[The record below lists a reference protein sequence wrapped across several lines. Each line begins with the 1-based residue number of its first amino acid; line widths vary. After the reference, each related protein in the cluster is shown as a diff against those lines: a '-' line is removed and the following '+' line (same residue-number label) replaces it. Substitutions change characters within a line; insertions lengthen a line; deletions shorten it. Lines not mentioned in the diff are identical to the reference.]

1 MSAVDVVTVHLRMV
15 LLNRPFLLLGVARNQ
30 LLTESLATDPD
41 NPVLRELAAKL
52 HRHQIGAVKFV
63 PGITRE
69 EMVDLLHELSSDSR
83 LDPVGLRL
91 RDFESK
97 WESVRLFPPA
107 YDRIELAEDGS
118 SRTGGAMSMRDTAG
132 GRLWMGLAAATLIDL
147 GATELMADPQA
158 IAEAINKADRDPA
171 LANRVVQYL
180 LGLSRELRLAHA
192 AEAAMI
198 RERLGALLNHL
209 TPEALKD
216 LASRGADL
224 AQRRRLVQDA
234 AMMLPAGAALA
245 LLRAASDGTSQ
256 TIPGAMLRML
266 NKLAFQAEKGSLT
279 VREEADLAMR
289 ESIRQLVDK
298 WELADPNPERYSRLL
313 EKLARHPTGARE
325 SKEEHPSEAY
335 RVVEMSL
342 ETDTVGETVWGAL
355 EAMVMA
361 GEATR
366 VVEMVKDP
374 RVAEDIQEQ
383 FWIHL
388 ATATNMRV
396 LLNNEPRDTEVVEVL
411 LERMGMAAA
420 EPMLE
425 SLEVAENRAMRSR
438 LLNRLKGLGTAIGPM
453 LVQRLEAAPWYVQ
466 RNLLAL
472 LSSLPEIP
480 AEFSLAPYANHEDG
494 RVRREALKLQLRIP
508 GQRNDAVHAL
518 LGEQDDVNLRL
529 GLAAALEGCPPSAVS
544 RLMGL
549 LNDRRLG
556 AEVHAMAIRV
566 LGTIRTPA
574 TRDWLI
580 DHALTRARWFR
591 PRRLVPRSPEL
602 IAVIATI
609 TRSFARDPQA
619 QLVIRLALASND
631 GAIRRAASGALE
643 QEAPAEQEELA
654 NE

>member
-1 MSAVDVVTVHLRMV
+1 MDVATVHLRMA
-15 LLNRPFLLLGVARNQ
+15 LLNRPFLLIGIARNQ
-30 LLTESLATDPD
+30 LLIEALATDPD
-41 NPVLRELAAKL
+41 NPVLRDLAGRF
-52 HRHQIGAVKFV
+52 HRHQIGAVKFI
-63 PGITRE
+63 PGVTRE
-69 EMVDLLHELSSDSR
+69 EMTDLLHELSSDWR
-83 LDPVGLRL
+83 QNPVGLRL

-107 YDRIELAEDGS
+107 YDRIEMAEDGT
-118 SRTGGAMSMRDTAG
+118 SRTGGAMSMQDTAG
-132 GRLWMGLAAATLIDL
+132 GRLWMGLAAVTLIDL

-158 IAEAINKADRDPA
+158 IAEAINSRDRDPE

-198 RERLGALLNHL
+198 RERLGALLSHL
-209 TPEALKD
+209 SPEALRD

-234 AMMLPAGAALA
+234 AMLLPAGAALA

-256 TIPGAMLRML
+256 TIPDAMLRML
-266 NKLAFQAEKGSLT
+266 NKLAFQAEKGSQS

-298 WELADPNPERYSRLL
+298 WDLADPNPERYSRLL
-313 EKLARHPTGARE
+313 ERLARHPTGAVE
-325 SKEEHPSEAY
+325 SGEEHPSEAY
-335 RVVEMSL
+335 RVIQMAL
-342 ETDTVGETVWGAL
+342 ETDTVGETVWGAV
-355 EAMVMA
+355 EAMVMD

-366 VVEMVKDP
+366 MVEMVKDE

-383 FWIHL
+383 FWLHL
-388 ATATNMRV
+388 ATPANMRV
-396 LLNNEPRDTEVVEVL
+396 MLSNEPRDTEVVELL

-453 LVQRLEAAPWYVQ
+453 LVERLEAAPWYVQ

-480 AEFSLAPYANHEDG
+480 SDFSLDPYTNHEDG

-508 GQRNDAVHAL
+508 GQRSDAVHAL
-518 LGEQDDVNLRL
+518 LGEQDDLNLRL
-529 GLAAALEGCPPSAVS
+529 GLAAALEGCPPSAVP

-549 LNDRRLG
+549 LNDSRLG
-556 AEVHAMAIRV
+556 PQVHTLAIRV

-580 DHALTRARWFR
+580 DHALTRPRWFR
-591 PRRLVPRSPEL
+591 RRKLLPRTPEL

-609 TRSFARDPQA
+609 IRNFAQDQQA
-619 QLVIRLALASND
+619 QQVIHLAIASSD
-631 GAIRRAASGALE
+631 AAIRRAASGALE
-643 QEAPAEQEELA
+643 QEASAEQEELS